1 MKWNFERNKTK
12 LRYLK
17 SSDKKF
23 LPHVMGS
30 NIQIKI
36 YVEFDRT
43 RKCRD
48 SSGLIRSL
56 SGLPLTLFIPR
67 MYCD

>member
-30 NIQIKI
+30 NISIKI
-36 YVEFDRT
+36 NVEFDRT

-48 SSGLIRSL
+48 SSGLIK
-56 SGLPLTLFIPR
+56 
-67 MYCD
+67 C